1 MLIKLTFISA
11 LGTALGGEAR
21 YLISRYP
28 RFDRLF
34 GFSLATILINI
45 IGSFLLA
52 IVLNSSLS
60 LLWRTFFGSGIIGG
74 LTTFSTFIL
83 ETVNLSTKQQ
93 RQKALLYLIISVLLS
108 LAAFA
113 FAAWLM
119 HK

>member
-1 MLIKLTFISA
+1 MLIKLTLISA

-52 IVLNSSLS
+52 IVLNSPLA
-60 LLWRTFFGSGIIGG
+60 LTWRTFFGSGIIGG

-83 ETVNLSTKQQ
+83 ETINLSS
-93 RQKALLYLIISVLLS
+93 RQTGQKSLLYFAASLFLS

-113 FAAWLM
+113 LGVWLIGQ
-119 HK
+119 